1 MTKNRPGA
9 TNTGAVRWDF
19 SQTID
24 SHPTTTKGYC
34 SFMVA

>member
-1 MTKNRPGA
+1 M
-9 TNTGAVRWDF
+9 WDF

-34 SFMVA
+34 YFMVAYPSGKCKEEL